1 MMIIN
6 KLEHHVN
13 ILNVREHE
21 RSLTARLLNKAFRS
35 LGGLC
40 FRQYPTPA
48 KRVEHSYHPT
58 GSVGGRGLRPLLPF
72 ATANQVTH
80 PS

>member
-21 RSLTARLLNKAFRS
+21 RSLTARLLNKALRS
-35 LGGLC
+35 LGGLV
-40 FRQYPTPA
+40 FI
-48 KRVEHSYHPT
+48 
-58 GSVGGRGLRPLLPF
+58 GLFLPLLPSQKKAVPLQSLLLDRMPG
-72 ATANQVTH
+72 ATSTRCDER
-80 PS
+80 